1 MRRRGTKRSFAR
13 ETATAERSHRGLR
26 RPLTPHRGTAWVVV
40 EHNAKTEKT
49 LQTRR
54 SGYPRP
60 RRSAALAG
68 REPRVCAQ
76 GRRLNSASSAE
87 TAETEGR
94 DEPEGDDRSDR
105 RAAAMASTSG
115 ARDEDERLVRLC
127 VRPAGDGAHVQRDES
142 GHSYAHSLR
151 YRLEETVMDVLERI
165 RPHVQASMTSADQE
179 RYPVA
184 ELIAGAAAPI
194 AHLEPPCPRRRLRRA
209 GAAARGQPLA
219 SAVKNEARG

>member
-13 ETATAERSHRGLR
+13 ETATAETSHRGLR

-49 LQTRR
+49 PQTRR

-60 RRSAALAG
+60 RRSLALAG

-76 GRRLNSASSAE
+76 GRRMNSANSAE
-87 TAETEGR
+87 TPETEGR

-115 ARDEDERLVRLC
+115 PRDEERLVGQC
-127 VRPAGDGAHVQRDES
+127 VRPAGDGAHAQRDES
-142 GHSYAHSLR
+142 VHSYAHSLR
-151 YRLEETVMDVLERI
+151 YRLKETVMDVLERI
-165 RPHVQASMTSADQE
+165 PPHVQTSMAGADQE
-179 RYPVA
+179 RYPVRSSSPA
-184 ELIAGAAAPI
+184 RRPPSRISS
-194 AHLEPPCPRRRLRRA
+194 PPCPRRRLRRA
-209 GAAARGQPLA
+209 GAAARDSRSRAL
-219 SAVKNEARG
+219 